1 MDADG
6 AKPKRR
12 RPAIY
17 RASRWK
23 GVRRRWTRNPKVS
36 EQQKIRKWIY
46 LQKKRLF
53 SLMALGK
60 HDEFNQTTKLI
71 GQAEMMIAKCS
82 KFVDIQNG

>member
-1 MDADG
+1 M
-6 AKPKRR
+6 
-12 RPAIY
+12 
-17 RASRWK
+17 
-23 GVRRRWTRNPKVS
+23 S

-71 GQAEMMIAKCS
+71 GQAEMMIAKGS
-82 KFVDIQNG
+82 KFVDIESRP